1 MLSVSSTEDI
11 GRAVHPVALPTS
23 QRRSSTLESSRPPAV
38 KAHVRDLSLIE
49 GAYHLHPAD
58 TKTGFEE
65 LINTYWSGEERKTA
79 PLALLNN
86 FSEKEV
92 KALPPVLLIEGSSRE
107 PKWVQVVGK
116 DFYEALKVRVGED
129 QGRVHKIWGK
139 GHNHLSIT
147 LALGTGEGE
156 EWAEETVKWIKGN
169 LNAKDG
175 KKRKLESVPSRCT
188 LALSVRR
195 VIM

>member
-1 MLSVSSTEDI
+1 M
-11 GRAVHPVALPTS
+11 
-23 QRRSSTLESSRPPAV
+23 
-38 KAHVRDLSLIE
+38 
-49 GAYHLHPAD
+49 
-58 TKTGFEE
+58 KTGFEE

-169 LNAKDG
+169 LNA
-175 KKRKLESVPSRCT
+175 
-188 LALSVRR
+188 
-195 VIM
+195 